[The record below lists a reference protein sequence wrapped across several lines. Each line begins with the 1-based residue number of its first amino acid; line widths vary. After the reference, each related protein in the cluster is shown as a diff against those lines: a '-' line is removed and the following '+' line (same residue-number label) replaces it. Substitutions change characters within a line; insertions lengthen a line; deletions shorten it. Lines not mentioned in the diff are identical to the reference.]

1 MTDRVGPGGDGW
13 VPATGGTRTVP
24 APDPVARD
32 YLLLGLR
39 LDQHIPGVVDGYFGP
54 ADLKA
59 QVDMEQLRSPVRLR
73 DDAAALRARLD
84 AEVGDA
90 DRQAWL
96 DVQLVALE
104 AQAAVLAGDG
114 LPYLEHV
121 RRCFD
126 HAPPRRPDAEFEAAA
141 EQLDALLPG
150 EGPLE
155 DRLAAWDARFEVPF
169 DRLPPV
175 LDWLVDR
182 YRTRAAALFGLPERE
197 DLRVSLVTDQPWS
210 GYNWYD
216 GGRRSRVAINTDLPV
231 RANDLM
237 RTVAHETYP
246 GHHLEHA
253 QKEADLV
260 DGAGRLEASIL
271 LINTPECLISEGLAD
286 LGFRFAVPPE
296 EHVGLLMEL
305 YERAG
310 FPIAADPMAARDAAE
325 RTVALAGTR
334 HALSAIQGNAAIM
347 LHADGRSREE
357 VGAYLRDVGRYVP
370 ATIAKRLEFIQHPLW
385 RTYVFVYAEGE
396 ALLERWLA
404 AVPET
409 ERIARFGRLLHEQLT
424 PAAVAVPG

>member
-1 MTDRVGPGGDGW
+1 MTDRGDTGGHGR
-13 VPATGGTRTVP
+13 VPAVGGTRTVP
-24 APDPVARD
+24 APDPVARA

-73 DDAAALRARLD
+73 DDAAALRGRLK
-84 AEVGDA
+84 AEVSDD
-90 DRQAWL
+90 DRRAWL

-126 HAPPRRPDAEFEAAA
+126 HAPPRRPDTEFEAAA
-141 EQLDALLPG
+141 EQLDGLLPG
-150 EGPLE
+150 EEPLE
-155 DRLAAWDARFEVPF
+155 DRLAAWDARFEVPV

-182 YRTRAAALFGLPERE
+182 YRTRATALFGLPERE

-231 RANDLM
+231 HANDLM
-237 RTVAHETYP
+237 STVAHETYP

-253 QKEADLV
+253 WKEADLV

-271 LINTPECLISEGLAD
+271 LINTPECLISEGLAE
-286 LGFRFAVPPE
+286 LGVRFAIPPE
-296 EHVGLLMEL
+296 ERAGLLLEL

-310 FPIAADPMAARDAAE
+310 LPIAADPAAARDAAQ
-325 RTVALAGTR
+325 RTVALAGAR
-334 HALSAIQGNAAIM
+334 HALSAIRGNAAIM

-357 VGAYLRDVGRYVP
+357 VGAYLCDVGRFAP

-396 ALLERWLA
+396 ALLERWLEG
-404 AVPET
+404 VPET
-409 ERIARFGRLLHEQLT
+409 ERVARFGRLLHEQLT